1 MKPIAGATPDQVRQ
15 SLLSLA
21 AEGRV
26 TLATLSR
33 LLGQPSPYLE
43 AFASG
48 NSWDRLLPSECAF
61 LSDFFMVARG
71 TFGEQEM

>member
-1 MKPIAGATPDQVRQ
+1 MKPVTAVTPEQVRQ
-15 SLLSLA
+15 SLRSLA

-48 NSWDRLLPSECAF
+48 NGWDRLLPSECAF
-61 LSDFFMVARG
+61 LSDFFMVTPG
-71 TFGEQEM
+71 TFGKQEK